1 MWVSLLFAIV
11 SILVPVY
18 IHDMLNKR
26 FPQSAKYRNETFD
39 AFVAVAYVVV
49 FVITFG
55 LLSLGWHAVSG
66 FIKMLNIA
74 VSGFLKE
81 Y

>member
-11 SILVPVY
+11 SILVPIY
-18 IHDMLNKR
+18 IHDMLKKR
-26 FPQSAKYRNETFD
+26 FPQAAKTRNETFD
-39 AFVAVAYVVV
+39 TFVPIAYVVL

-55 LLSLGWHAVSG
+55 LLSLGRYIVAV
-66 FIKMLNIA
+66 F
-74 VSGFLKE
+74 